1 MMAKEP
7 YYPLG
12 RALTELLT
20 GQDYS
25 VSFRNGL
32 ATISYG
38 SRSITIEKDGD
49 IWREKGTSKTF
60 IFPSAIAIY
69 AQKLKGFYE

>member
-1 MMAKEP
+1 MMVKDFF
-7 YYPLG
+7 YLLG
-12 RALTELLT
+12 LALTDLLT

-38 SRSITIEKDGD
+38 SRSFTIEKHGD
-49 IWREKGTSKTF
+49 IWREKGTLKTF
-60 IFPSAIAIY
+60 ISPPAIAIY
-69 AQKLKGFYE
+69 AQKLKGS